1 LVVSGL
7 VIELVSVQNRKCN
20 RSKETEHV
28 GDKNRNVG
36 VGGESPGVGGTD
48 RKGKGE
54 GIGVGDESRT
64 IANLQRMGLEIG
76 GNVNLFLGMDDG
88 YSDRL

>member
-1 LVVSGL
+1 MLGSGVKAL
-7 VIELVSVQNRKCN
+7 ELV
-20 RSKETEHV
+20 
-28 GDKNRNVG
+28 GRN
-36 VGGESPGVGGTD
+36 

-64 IANLQRMGLEIG
+64 IVNLQRMGLEIG

-88 YSDRL
+88 YSRTGYR